1 MVNSKIN
8 LKTSVWNIKT
18 FEYFLVYKIDQ
29 NMVCTSYNRIISLE
43 YNNQFY
49 IVNFIKW
56 KNFNFLSDGFL
67 MDGE

>member
-1 MVNSKIN
+1 M
-8 LKTSVWNIKT
+8 T